1 MLTLPE
7 FQLLR
12 PGTVSEAV
20 QLLSEHAPH
29 ARLIAGGT
37 DILVNMKH
45 RIVTPPV
52 LVDLSAAGDLEGVS
66 FDDDGRTI
74 IGAMTR
80 LSDLGAHA
88 GLRSRFPGLSEAI
101 ASVAGPQLRNMGT
114 IGGNVC
120 LDTRCVYINQTH
132 FWRTSLGYCLKKDG
146 TVCHVIAGGKRCVAA
161 QSSDSVPIL
170 IALDARARLLSV
182 RGTRTIPVEA
192 LFKRDGIQHLT
203 VEPDEI
209 LTHIEL
215 DRPGARLLTAYRKL
229 RVRQSIDF
237 PALSIA
243 VAVELNLDETIKR
256 LAVIGSAL
264 MATPRRVSGLDK
276 IAVGQQLTVDVLEA
290 VAERAFKQCVPL
302 SNIHIDPEWRREMVP
317 VFVRRALNDLH
328 ESDFNQQ

>member
-1 MLTLPE
+1 MLTLPD

-12 PGTVSEAV
+12 PKSLAEAAK
-20 QLLSEHAPH
+20 LLSEHSPDAQ
-29 ARLIAGGT
+29 LIAGGT

-52 LVDLSAAGDLEGVS
+52 LVDLSSVTDLEGVS
-66 FDDDGRTI
+66 IDEDGLTT

-80 LSDLGAHA
+80 LSALAENDVVRARYPALC
-88 GLRSRFPGLSEAI
+88 EAI
-101 ASVAGPQLRNMGT
+101 SSVAGPQLRNMGT

-146 TVCHVIAGGKRCVAA
+146 TVCHVISGGKRCVAA
-161 QSSDSVPIL
+161 QSSDSVPVL
-170 IALDARARLLSV
+170 IALDARARLFSA
-182 RGTRTIPVEA
+182 RGVRTIPVEA
-192 LFKRDGIQHLT
+192 LFKRDGVNHLN

-215 DRPGARLLTAYRKL
+215 DRPAGRLLTAYRKL
-229 RVRQSIDF
+229 RVRQAIDF

-243 VAVELNLDETIKR
+243 VAVELDLDETVKR
-256 LAVIGSAL
+256 IAVIGSAL

-276 IAVGQQLTVDVLEA
+276 IAAGERLTLDVLEA

-302 SNIHIDPEWRREMVP
+302 SNIHIDSEWRREMVP

-328 ESDFNQQ
+328 ESNFGQQ